1 MKRNLCA
8 SIIMLIVGLSVLR
21 VASAT
26 AQIPQLP
33 LPQIV
38 RADTDISFTQLL
50 IDGIHF
56 GTALPKVTLAGTQ
69 LTVLTH
75 TDTHITALLPA
86 NGVDAATYSLIV
98 SAPVS
103 GSSLTVPSLP
113 FDVAIGAVG
122 PQGPKGDAGPPGPAG
137 PAGPPGPPGAS
148 IMITTPPTVTAGDT
162 VTFTLSLAGG
172 LSNGAATMTDGS
184 TSQTIGST
192 RMVRSTLR
200 RCRSSRVQVS
210 GREPIP

>member
-69 LTVLTH
+69 LTRRETSSHRILGAYPTIPRSDDNKDAVIAPISLCPNRGKSADFVL
-75 TDTHITALLPA
+75 I
-86 NGVDAATYSLIV
+86 
-98 SAPVS
+98 S
-103 GSSLTVPSLP
+103 G
-113 FDVAIGAVG
+113 
-122 PQGPKGDAGPPGPAG
+122 Q
-137 PAGPPGPPGAS
+137 
-148 IMITTPPTVTAGDT
+148 
-162 VTFTLSLAGG
+162 
-172 LSNGAATMTDGS
+172 
-184 TSQTIGST
+184 
-192 RMVRSTLR
+192 
-200 RCRSSRVQVS
+200 
-210 GREPIP
+210 